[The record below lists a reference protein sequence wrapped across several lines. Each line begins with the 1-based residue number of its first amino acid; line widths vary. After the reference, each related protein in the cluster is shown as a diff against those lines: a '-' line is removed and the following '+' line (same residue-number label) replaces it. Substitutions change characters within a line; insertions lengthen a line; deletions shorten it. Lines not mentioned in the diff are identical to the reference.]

1 MIRILFLFVLLVTF
15 VSANVLV
22 VIPIMSSIPYDIQ
35 MAPNKISMHESE
47 SQKKLLDYVV
57 PFGCHTERAKVYQ
70 KSKNLIVEI
79 PCYVSS
85 AVL

>member
-15 VSANVLV
+15 VSSNVLV
-22 VIPIMSSIPYDIQ
+22 VIPIRPSIPYDIQ
-35 MAPNKISMHESE
+35 MGSNKISLHESE
-47 SQKKLLDYVV
+47 SQKKLLDYLV
-57 PFGCHTERAKVYQ
+57 PFGCHTERANVYQ

-79 PCYVSS
+79 PCSVSS